1 MHSVKL
7 LNSLF
12 LLLIPCLVL
21 YSVNCEICSR
31 LVFIRKSKM
40 LTRGRN
46 RAILSAVVLSG
57 ALVLVPIE
65 VDCILLQAFRDDG
78 KF

>member
-7 LNSLF
+7 LSSLF
-12 LLLIPCLVL
+12 LLLIPWLVL

-31 LVFIRKSKM
+31 LVFKMYSM

-46 RAILSAVVLSG
+46 RAILSAVILIG
-57 ALVLVPIE
+57 ALVLVPIKVE
-65 VDCILLQAFRDDG
+65 CTLLHAFRDDG

>member
-12 LLLIPCLVL
+12 LLLIHWLVL
-21 YSVNCEICSR
+21 YSANCEIYSR
-31 LVFIRKSKM
+31 LVFIRKSKCISF
-40 LTRGRN
+40 RSYFDWC
-46 RAILSAVVLSG
+46 AI
-57 ALVLVPIE
+57 VLVPIKVE
-65 VDCILLQAFRDDG
+65 CTLLQAFRDDG